1 VAEVVKS
8 MSEVNIAAGLMDYGA
23 GNPGTDETRCFEPLY
38 GPAH

>member
-23 GNPGTDETRCFEPLY
+23 GNPGTDETRRLEPLY